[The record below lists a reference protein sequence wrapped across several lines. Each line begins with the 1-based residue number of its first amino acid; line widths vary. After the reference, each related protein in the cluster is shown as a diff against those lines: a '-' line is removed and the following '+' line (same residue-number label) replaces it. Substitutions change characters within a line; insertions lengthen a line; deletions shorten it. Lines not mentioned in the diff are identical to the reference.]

1 MGRPQHSQPLPPVE
15 VIQQAFALRQDG
27 RIVRRECHI
36 AALAHEPATFIGPGG
51 RLLARVYHEG
61 RIRRI
66 VAGRIAWCLAV
77 GQWPK
82 GVVRAR
88 NGVDDDLRPSNL
100 IVVPH
105 GRDPF
110 GQISDKHSKGG
121 KASSLDHRAKTTT
134 TLINALATNPGSTV
148 PMLSRLVGS
157 SVSCTCTRLGKLS
170 DAGLCIGPKCDARAR
185 WDLSP
190 AGRELASSTNPVV
203 VLDDRDRQV
212 LAALA
217 LTSMGTV
224 KLARRVEVCPM
235 TIRRRVRLL
244 VERGLAFADP
254 RKFFSV
260 TDAGLAALG
269 PEAPQKPAPWVRV
282 EAVSAA
288 NAKDVRERGQDDRT
302 TAQRSAHS
310 SMGAA
315 KGAATTRL
323 RKQQPSNWVGE
334 FGLTG

>member
-1 MGRPQHSQPLPPVE
+1 MGRPQHSHPLPPVE
-15 VIQQAFALRQDG
+15 FIQQAFALRQDG

-36 AALAHEPATFIGPGG
+36 AALADGPATFIGPGG
-51 RLLARVYHEG
+51 RLLARVYHQS

-66 VAGRIAWCLAV
+66 AAGRIAWALAV

-100 IVVPH
+100 IETKRGP
-105 GRDPF
+105 RPF
-110 GQISDKHSKGG
+110 DQRKGG
-121 KASSLDHRAKTTT
+121 KRSSLHERQASDAALLR
-134 TLINALATNPGSTV
+134 TLAEHQGALTV
-148 PMLSRLVGS
+148 PQLSQSLGQSAPCCCARLA
-157 SVSCTCTRLGKLS
+157 KLERR
-170 DAGLCIGPKCDARAR
+170 GLVCGPHCNARHR
-185 WDLSP
+185 WNLT
-190 AGRELASSTNPVV
+190 AQGEALASSANPV

-244 VERGLAFADP
+244 VEKGLVFADP
-254 RKFFSV
+254 RKFFSI

-269 PEAPQKPAPWVRV
+269 DTAPQRWVDLNRLR
-282 EAVSAA
+282 ASLS
-288 NAKDVRERGQDDRT
+288 KDVLTRSPTNERT
-302 TAQRSAHS
+302 TAQIAAHAR
-310 SMGAA
+310 MARGRPR
-315 KGAATTRL
+315 GG
-323 RKQQPSNWVGE
+323 KQALMRAMAV
-334 FGLTG
+334 